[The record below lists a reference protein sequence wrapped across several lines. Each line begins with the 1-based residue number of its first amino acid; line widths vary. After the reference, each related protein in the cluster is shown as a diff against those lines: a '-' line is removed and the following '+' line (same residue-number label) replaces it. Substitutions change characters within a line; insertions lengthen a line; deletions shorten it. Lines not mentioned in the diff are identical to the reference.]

1 MKLFAVCAL
10 IALAAAAPVS
20 DVSEDAPKDIRK
32 SVQDKH
38 AENPMAPFLDIMKE
52 ALNPNAEMKT
62 FLDKSM
68 GLLSPHKDGDD
79 KASASGPDL
88 NAMMIKT
95 AMGMAAA
102 LSNPPKNADGSSP
115 DPVATMLMAL
125 EKSIAPQAEGPNAD
139 PLMKLVQTGVKLL
152 ISGENGE
159 TINPFQLLLD
169 IIAPD
174 GKPLS
179 EDPVV
184 ELMTNAVKA
193 AAADKTGDPLNAMV
207 TFVLE
212 DPSTQSNPIVM
223 MAKTMMQL
231 FPQLTQGEE
240 AATEKKA

>member
-1 MKLFAVCAL
+1 MG
-10 IALAAAAPVS
+10 ALAAAAPVS

-79 KASASGPDL
+79 KAAANGPDL

-102 LSNPPKNADGSSP
+102 LSNPPKNADGSTP
-115 DPVATMLMAL
+115 DPAATL
-125 EKSIAPQAEGPNAD
+125 
-139 PLMKLVQTGVKLL
+139 LMKLVQTGVKLL

>member
-1 MKLFAVCAL
+1 MGPQNKMKLFAVCAL

-32 SVQDKH
+32 SVRDRH

-62 FLDKSM
+62 AL
-68 GLLSPHKDGDD
+68 
-79 KASASGPDL
+79 
-88 NAMMIKT
+88 
-95 AMGMAAA
+95 GMAAA

>member
-1 MKLFAVCAL
+1 
-10 IALAAAAPVS
+10 
-20 DVSEDAPKDIRK
+20 
-32 SVQDKH
+32 
-38 AENPMAPFLDIMKE
+38 
-52 ALNPNAEMKT
+52 MKT

-79 KASASGPDL
+79 KAAANGPDL
-88 NAMMIKT
+88 NAMV
-95 AMGMAAA
+95 MAAA
-102 LSNPPKNADGSSP
+102 LSNPPKNADGSIP

-240 AATEKKA
+240 AATE

>member
-1 MKLFAVCAL
+1 MGTQNKMKLFAVCAL

-32 SVQDKH
+32 SVQDRH

-115 DPVATMLMAL
+115 DP
-125 EKSIAPQAEGPNAD
+125 IAPQAEGPNAD

-179 EDPVV
+179 EDPIV